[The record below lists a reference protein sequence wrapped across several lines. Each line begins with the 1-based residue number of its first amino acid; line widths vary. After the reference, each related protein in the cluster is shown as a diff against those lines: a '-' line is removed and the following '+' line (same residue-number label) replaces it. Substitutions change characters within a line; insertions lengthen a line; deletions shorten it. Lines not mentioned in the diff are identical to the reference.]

1 MEREFFKTRL
11 GFLLVS
17 AGCAVGIG
25 NVWRFPFLVGQ
36 NGGGFFVLFYL
47 LFLILMGAPVLTME
61 LAVGRASH
69 RTVRSAFKML
79 EPKGSFWHLHGV
91 LCFFGCSLLMMY
103 YTTVSGWMLNY
114 FGKFSLGTFSEIS
127 SEQVNGIFDAM
138 LQSPAEMIL
147 GLGIIVFFGFFVN
160 SFGIQKGLEKISK
173 WIMIGL
179 FLLIVLLALNSLRLP
194 NAMEG
199 VKFYLLPNWDNLKE
213 QGIGNVLT
221 AAMNQAFFT
230 LSIGIGSM
238 EIFGSYMSDKF
249 SIGGESIRICSL
261 DTLVALIA
269 GFIIM
274 PACFAYGIQPD
285 AGPSL
290 IFLSLPQVFVHMS
303 GGRFWGSVFF
313 LFMTFASFS
322 TVLAV
327 FEYLIS
333 YCLDEFH
340 WTRKKTTILCFF
352 AVFLLSL
359 PCALGYNIL
368 SDLYPIGNRDILESE
383 DFILSNI
390 LLPFGALVFILFCVT
405 KWGWGF
411 DKYIAEANKGKGL
424 KIPHWFKYYFR
435 FVLPILIFIVFI
447 NGLL

>member
-91 LCFFGCSLLMMY
+91 LCFFGCLLLMMY

-249 SIGGESIRICSL
+249 SICG
-261 DTLVALIA
+261 
-269 GFIIM
+269 
-274 PACFAYGIQPD
+274 
-285 AGPSL
+285 
-290 IFLSLPQVFVHMS
+290 
-303 GGRFWGSVFF
+303 
-313 LFMTFASFS
+313 
-322 TVLAV
+322 
-327 FEYLIS
+327 
-333 YCLDEFH
+333 
-340 WTRKKTTILCFF
+340 
-352 AVFLLSL
+352 
-359 PCALGYNIL
+359 
-368 SDLYPIGNRDILESE
+368 
-383 DFILSNI
+383 
-390 LLPFGALVFILFCVT
+390 
-405 KWGWGF
+405 
-411 DKYIAEANKGKGL
+411 
-424 KIPHWFKYYFR
+424 
-435 FVLPILIFIVFI
+435 
-447 NGLL
+447 

>member
-91 LCFFGCSLLMMY
+91 LCFFGCLLLMMY

-261 DTLVALIA
+261 DTLVALMA

-340 WTRKKTTILCFF
+340 WTRKRTTILCFF
-352 AVFLLSL
+352 VLCVLSL
-359 PCALGYNIL
+359 PRALGYNIL